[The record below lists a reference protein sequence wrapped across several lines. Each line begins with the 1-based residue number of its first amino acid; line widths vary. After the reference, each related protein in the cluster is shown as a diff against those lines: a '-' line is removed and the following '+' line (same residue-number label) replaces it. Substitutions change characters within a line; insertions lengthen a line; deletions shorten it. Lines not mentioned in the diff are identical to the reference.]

1 MHVASAGKGHTLPAD
16 GHMILALVAPRHLML
31 ATARSDGEGDMSF
44 ADEQNIQANEPVW
57 SLLGAPSALV

>member
-1 MHVASAGKGHTLPAD
+1 MLPAD

-44 ADEQNIQANEPVW
+44 ADEQNIQANEAVG
-57 SLLGAPSALV
+57 SLLGVPSALVRCVWN